1 MTTKGRGL
9 QQNRLT
15 RKQMAPHIARVYIPW
30 VPFMSQE
37 AIDGLLDAQIAKTQ
51 SQAQYLLGSSREV
64 VSQVVACQR
73 DGARLPHEV
82 LEAVDNLRGD
92 IRRLTKRWFGPAQ
105 GK

>member
-1 MTTKGRGL
+1 
-9 QQNRLT
+9 
-15 RKQMAPHIARVYIPW
+15 MAPHIARVYIPW

-37 AIDGLLDAQIAKTQ
+37 TIDGLLDAQIAKTQ

-73 DGARLPHEV
+73 DGARLSHEV
-82 LEAVDNLRGD
+82 LDAVDNLRSD